1 MQSFQYSL
9 AREPIRHYSIAGIAP
24 DQTKYS
30 GNMKRLFSLAIVVML
45 TAGLSQTENVRI
57 GHVDFFGTLGIDVQ
71 QVRSKLNVLEG
82 EVVSEDKISALRD
95 RVNKAIEL
103 SIGHDPTDVSFVCCD
118 DHQNVIVYVGLGGS
132 NTAPIPMLN
141 APTGSTCLPMRALNL
156 YDQTMDAVE
165 QAVIKGNSGEDDSRG
180 YSLSN
185 DAGLRTKQLAMHEYA
200 LVHETALKRALQGC
214 KKPEHRRA
222 AAEILGY
229 ARRSEGQIAALAR
242 ATEDVD
248 ADVRNNA
255 LRALWVLA
263 TASTEAA
270 AEIPGQDFVQM
281 LNSGNWHDRNKAG
294 SLLASLTVSR
304 PRQLLERLR
313 TTALP
318 SLIEMAQWENPGHA
332 YSNRVLLGRIAGL
345 DETQIQN
352 LIATSR
358 VNEIIIAA
366 RQQLGQ

>member
-1 MQSFQYSL
+1 ML
-9 AREPIRHYSIAGIAP
+9 AAG
-24 DQTKYS
+24 
-30 GNMKRLFSLAIVVML
+30 F
-45 TAGLSQTENVRI
+45 SQTENIRI
-57 GHVDFFGTLGIDVQ
+57 GRINFFGTLGINVQ
-71 QVRSKLNVLEG
+71 PVRSKLNALEG
-82 EVVSEDKISALRD
+82 EEVSEDKISALRD
-95 RVNKAIEL
+95 RLNKAIEL

-118 DHQNVIVYVGLGGS
+118 DHQNLIVYVGLGGS
-132 NTAPIPMLN
+132 NTTPIPMLN

-156 YDQTMDAVE
+156 YEQTMDAVKE
-165 QAVIKGNSGEDDSRG
+165 AVMKGNAGEDDSRG

-185 DAGLRTKQLAMHEYA
+185 DAGLRAKQLAMREYA
-200 LVHETALKRALQGC
+200 VAHERTLKRVLQGC
-214 KKPEHRRA
+214 NKPEHRRA

-229 ARRSEGQIAALAR
+229 GRRSHSQIAALVR

-294 SLLASLTVSR
+294 SLLTSLTASR
-304 PRQLLERLR
+304 PRLLLERLR

-332 YSNRVLLGRIAGL
+332 YSYRVLLGRIAGL
-345 DETQIQN
+345 DEAQIQN
-352 LIATSR
+352 LIASSK
-358 VNEIIIAA
+358 VNEIIAAA
-366 RQQLGQ
+366 RQRAR

>member
-1 MQSFQYSL
+1 MKKSL
-9 AREPIRHYSIAGIAP
+9 
-24 DQTKYS
+24 
-30 GNMKRLFSLAIVVML
+30 SLAIVVML
-45 TAGLSQTENVRI
+45 AARFSQTETTRI
-57 GHVDFFGTLGIDVQ
+57 APIDFFGTLGINVQ
-71 QVRSKLNVLEG
+71 QVRSKLNALEG
-82 EVVSEDKISALRD
+82 EEVSEDKISALRE

-118 DHQNVIVYVGLGGS
+118 DHQNLIVYIGLGGS

-141 APTGSTCLPMRALNL
+141 APTGSTCLPMRTLNL
-156 YDQTMDAVE
+156 YDQTLDAVKE
-165 QAVIKGNSGEDDSRG
+165 AVMKGNAGEDDSLG

-185 DAGLRTKQLAMHEYA
+185 DAALRSKQLAMHKYA
-200 LVHETALKRALQGC
+200 LAHERTLKRALQGC
-214 KKPEHRRA
+214 KQPEHRRA

-229 ARRSEGQIAALAR
+229 ARRSEGQIAALVR
-242 ATEDVD
+242 ATHDVD
-248 ADVRNNA
+248 TDVRNNA

-263 TASTEAA
+263 MASTEAA

-294 SLLASLTVSR
+294 SLLTALTVSR

-332 YSNRVLLGRIAGL
+332 YSYRVLLGRIAGL
-345 DETQIQN
+345 DEAQIQN
-352 LIATSR
+352 LIASSK
-358 VNEIIIAA
+358 VNEIIAAA
-366 RQQLGQ
+366 RQSAR